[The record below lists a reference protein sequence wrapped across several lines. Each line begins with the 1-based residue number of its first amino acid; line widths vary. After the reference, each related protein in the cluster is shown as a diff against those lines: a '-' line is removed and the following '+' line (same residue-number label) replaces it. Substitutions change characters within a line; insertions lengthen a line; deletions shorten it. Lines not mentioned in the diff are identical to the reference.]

1 MHMCKCMCIFC
12 LNLLGVSVPLLTEDV
27 LVEGLVLRL
36 YGLVSRLICHDLAW
50 VFHTYA
56 GALANSSK
64 LVLMCQLV
72 LRELGA
78 TLAILGGIV
87 EFASGS
93 VCKANTVTLCDLA
106 VDFLHGKCEFYFCHS
121 CSAIEH
127 TSKTRDE
134 LTT

>member
-1 MHMCKCMCIFC
+1 MRPACRTRS
-12 LNLLGVSVPLLTEDV
+12 LLRVSVPLLTEDV

-36 YGLVSRLICHDLAW
+36 YGLVCRLVCHDLAW
-50 VFHTYA
+50 VFHTCA
-56 GALANSSK
+56 SALGNCRE

-78 TLAILGGIV
+78 TLAILGGIIQL
-87 EFASGS
+87 ASGS